1 MSKEF
6 DEFMSGIDNKPKLK
20 IDMHEYYNNCS
31 DGCCTDYGTIVSVN
45 GVEMPFRN
53 QDTYTILKQVL
64 EHLGYE
70 VEINE
75 SLQGE
80 GGE

>member
-6 DEFMSGIDNKPKLK
+6 DEFMAGIDSKPKLN
-20 IDMHEYYNNCS
+20 IDIQEYYNTCG
-31 DGCCTDYGTIVSVN
+31 DGCCTNYGTITKVN
-45 GVEMPFRN
+45 GVELPSHN

-64 EHLGYE
+64 EHLGYD

-75 SLQGE
+75 TFE
-80 GGE
+80 E